1 MFFVIYKAFK
11 ELIDHSHAL
20 ILLDGLDA
28 IPQVSI
34 REKIVE
40 LIRDFIH
47 EYIKDLNF
55 ISAFDEKL
63 FDFFEPRFRVVETQP
78 PSKLGG
84 NQIIITSRIAGYDM
98 NSLTGTFSKH
108 CLLSPMKQDEVNKFA
123 KKWMSQ
129 VEQVAHKVLSSAG
142 IGITKKQEKGY
153 RKNEIEAVK
162 SMLKNN
168 EKSLCFNSSFK
179 IIIWSH

>member
-63 FDFFEPRFRVVETQP
+63 FDFFEPRFRAVETQP

-84 NQIIITSRIAGYDM
+84 N
-98 NSLTGTFSKH
+98 
-108 CLLSPMKQDEVNKFA
+108 
-123 KKWMSQ
+123 
-129 VEQVAHKVLSSAG
+129 
-142 IGITKKQEKGY
+142 
-153 RKNEIEAVK
+153 
-162 SMLKNN
+162 
-168 EKSLCFNSSFK
+168 
-179 IIIWSH
+179 